1 MPEFEHLD
9 APMRI
14 GLVADTHRS
23 SRNMRRLPVA
33 LLSGLQ
39 GCDLIL
45 HAGDVNAPWVL
56 AALGKIAPVRA
67 VRGNNEE
74 LPLSETLP
82 LELYFQIGGT
92 TVGLMHGHHAKWTAR
107 QNTLDRMRGVV
118 DWVVYGHS
126 HVPEIVE
133 HDGLMMVNPGS
144 PTQKRY
150 QPHSTFAILTVGDT
164 TQAKL
169 IVID

>member
-1 MPEFEHLD
+1 MPEFERYDPPL
-9 APMRI
+9 RI

-23 SRNMRRLPVA
+23 SRNPRPLPVA
-33 LLSGLQ
+33 LTSGLE

-56 AALGKIAPVRA
+56 AALEKIAPVRA

-74 LPLSETLP
+74 LPLSQTLP
-82 LELYFQIGGT
+82 LELYLQIGDT
-92 TVGLMHGHHAKWTAR
+92 TVGLMHGSHERLTAR
-107 QNTLDRMRGVV
+107 RHTLDRMRGVV
-118 DWVVYGHS
+118 DCAVYGHS

-150 QPHSTFAILTVGDT
+150 QPHSTFAILAVGDT
-164 TQAKL
+164 IQAKL
-169 IVID
+169 IEID